1 MDAAG
6 LAVSTTSLIVSTV
19 GVIAALCLNEKGE
32 TEMAEESPAL
42 QYKRAKEQ
50 KKAAAKQ
57 KQATKMSAKADRINK
72 QNQIRQKA
80 KEIGYDRPIIMFN
93 KDGGIRIQTEDGEQT
108 YKLVPISSRSTKS
121 LSRSTTKK
129 PTARTPV
136 ARTRVAP
143 KKDKRSWVA
152 MEINSRNG
160 ESQAIVCPTM
170 ADAEARAMTM
180 KKAHRPGSQPSKDCK
195 QGYALM
201 DPSKGIDVRSWFY
214 GYHDG
219 KLYRV

>member
-1 MDAAG
+1 
-6 LAVSTTSLIVSTV
+6 
-19 GVIAALCLNEKGE
+19 
-32 TEMAEESPAL
+32 MAEQTPAM
-42 QYKRAKEQ
+42 QYKQAKQQ
-50 KKAAAKQ
+50 KKEAAK
-57 KQATKMSAKADRINK
+57 KRAATRMLAKADKISK
-72 QNQIRQKA
+72 QNTIRQKA
-80 KEIGYDRPIIMFN
+80 KEIGYNGPIIMLN
-93 KDGGIRIQTEDGEQT
+93 EKGGIRIRTEDGEQT
-108 YKLVPISSRSTKS
+108 YKLVPVSSRSIES
-121 LSRSTTKK
+121 ASRTTAKK
-129 PTARTPV
+129 PTARAPV
-136 ARTRVAP
+136 ARTRAAP
-143 KKDKRSWVA
+143 KKDKKSWVA

-170 ADAEARAMTM
+170 ADAEARAMAM